1 MEKKKYF
8 ASTPKN
14 KQANNKKKFDG
25 KKDFKK
31 KDEKSFDKKN
41 DKPFV
46 KKSNFKKDE
55 KYVDK
60 KPFKKDGKSFDKKP
74 FKKVEQV
81 DVVNKETSNI
91 RQYIYKCLYNI
102 YINKAFSNIGIDH
115 IIRENNINELDA
127 KLLTNIV
134 YGTLSHNKLLNWE
147 ISKLSEKAPKDQA
160 KIILLMSLYQMRFLD
175 RIPHFAILNEAVS
188 IAKKEGGEAMGKF
201 VNAVL
206 RESQRQN
213 LEFTKESCKDEYEYL
228 SIKYNTPIWV
238 VKMWEAHYG
247 KAKTLS
253 LLEDSIK
260 EPPVSFRV
268 NIHKTNKDFI
278 LASNPDFVSG
288 KLAANSLTY
297 NGDTPLTQLSEFKE
311 GLISVQ
317 DESSQYVVEVLDPQ
331 ENDKVLDMCAAPGSK
346 TQYICEMMNNK
357 GKVLAIDLHA
367 HRVEIMKKMLSSL
380 GLNNVTC
387 VCYDSTKLSS
397 KEKLVGSFDKV
408 LLDAPCLGL
417 GVVRRKPDI
426 LLDLQ
431 SNKLDEIVA
440 LQKQLLEQ
448 AYLMLKDGGVL
459 VYSTCSINKKEN
471 DAQVMEFLGKHKD
484 MKRVFEKQIFPDE
497 YDSDGFYICKMIKE

>member
-8 ASTPKN
+8 VSTPKN
-14 KQANNKKKFDG
+14 KKGNDKKKEFKKTEG

-31 KDEKSFDKKN
+31 SDVKKDFKKSESKKEFKKSDVKKDFKKS
-41 DKPFV
+41 DKPF
-46 KKSNFKKDE
+46 
-55 KYVDK
+55 DK
-60 KPFKKDGKSFDKKP
+60 KPFKKDEKSFEKKHVERKS
-74 FKKVEQV
+74 FKKEENEQV
-81 DVVNKETSNI
+81 NSKETSNI
-91 RQYIYKCLYNI
+91 RYYIYKCLYNI
-102 YINKAFSNIGIDH
+102 YVNKAFSNIEIDH
-115 IIRENNINELDA
+115 TIRENNINELDA

-147 ISKLSEKAPKDQA
+147 ISKLSEKEPKEQA
-160 KIILLMSLYQMRFLD
+160 KIILLMSLYQMRYLD

-188 IAKKEGGEAMGKF
+188 IAKKEGGDAMGKF

-213 LEFTKESCKDEYEYL
+213 LEFSKEVCKDEYEYL
-228 SIKYNTPIWV
+228 SIKYNTPVWV

-268 NIHKTNKDFI
+268 NIHKTNKEDV
-278 LASNPDFVSG
+278 LANNEGFVSG

-297 NGDTPLTQLSEFKE
+297 NGDSPITQLSEFKE

-317 DESSQYVVEVLDPQ
+317 DESSQYVVEVLDPK
-331 ENDKVLDMCAAPGSK
+331 ENEKVLDMCAAPGSK
-346 TQYICEMMNNK
+346 TQYICELMN
-357 GKVLAIDLHA
+357 
-367 HRVEIMKKMLSSL
+367 
-380 GLNNVTC
+380 TC
-387 VCYDSTKLSS
+387 VCFDSTKLSS

-417 GVVRRKPDI
+417 GVIRRKPDI
-426 LLDLQ
+426 ALDLQ
-431 SNKLDEIVA
+431 SNKLDEITS

-448 AYLMLKDGGVL
+448 AYLMLKDGGTL

-471 DAQVMEFLGKHKD
+471 DSQVMEFLGKHKD

-497 YDSDGFYICKMIKE
+497 YNSDGFYICKMIKE

>member
-1 MEKKKYF
+1 MEKKKFYN
-8 ASTPKN
+8 SKPKFKKDN
-14 KQANNKKKFDG
+14 DKKNFDNKKDFKRKDDKSFSK

-31 KDEKSFDKKN
+31 EE
-41 DKPFV
+41 V
-46 KKSNFKKDE
+46 KQE
-55 KYVDK
+55 
-60 KPFKKDGKSFDKKP
+60 
-74 FKKVEQV
+74 
-81 DVVNKETSNI
+81 VNKETSNI
-91 RQYIYKCLYNI
+91 RKYIYKCLYNI
-102 YINKAFSNIGIDH
+102 YVNKAFSNIEIDH
-115 IIRENNINELDA
+115 VIRENNINELDA

-201 VNAVL
+201 VNAIL

-213 LEFTKESCKDEYEYL
+213 LVFNREACKDEYEYL
-228 SIKYNTPIWV
+228 SIKYNMPIWV
-238 VKMWEAHYG
+238 IKMWEAHYG

-260 EPPVSFRV
+260 EPPISFRV
-268 NIHKTNKDFI
+268 NIHKTNKDAI
-278 LASNPDFVSG
+278 LVSNPDFVSG
-288 KLAANSLTY
+288 KLALNSLTY
-297 NGDTPLTQLSEFKE
+297 NGQSPLTQLSEFKE

-317 DESSQYVVEVLDPQ
+317 DESSQYVVEVLEPK
-331 ENDKVLDMCAAPGSK
+331 ENEKVLDMCAAPGSK
-346 TQYICEMMNNK
+346 TQYICELMNNK

-380 GLNNVTC
+380 GLSNVTC

-431 SNKLDEIVA
+431 SNSLDEIVS

>member
-8 ASTPKN
+8 VSTPKN
-14 KQANNKKKFDG
+14 KQSNNKKRFDD
-25 KKDFKK
+25 KKGFKK
-31 KDEKSFDKKN
+31 KDEKSFVKKN
-41 DKPFV
+41 DKPFE
-46 KKSNFKKDE
+46 KKKDFKKDS
-55 KYVDK
+55 
-60 KPFKKDGKSFDKKP
+60 KPFDKKP
-74 FKKVEQV
+74 FKKEEKTET
-81 DVVNKETSNI
+81 VNKENSNI
-91 RQYIYKCLYNI
+91 RHYIYKCLYNI
-102 YINKAFSNIGIDH
+102 YVNKAFSNIEIDH
-115 IIRENNINELDA
+115 VIRENNINELDA
-127 KLLTNIV
+127 KLLTNVV

-147 ISKLSEKAPKDQA
+147 ISKLSEKEPKEQA

-213 LEFTKESCKDEYEYL
+213 LVFSKVVCKDEYEYL
-228 SIKYNTPIWV
+228 SIKYNTPVWV

-247 KAKTLS
+247 KAKTLA

-268 NIHKTNKDFI
+268 NIHKTSKQE
-278 LASNPDFVSG
+278 LLTANPNFVSG
-288 KLAANSLTY
+288 KLASNSLTY
-297 NGDTPLTQLSEFKE
+297 NGDTPLTQLVEFKE
-311 GLISVQ
+311 GFISVQ
-317 DESSQYVVEVLDPQ
+317 DESSQYVVEVLDPK

-346 TQYICEMMNNK
+346 TQYICELMNNQ
-357 GKVLAIDLHA
+357 GKVLAIDVHS
-367 HRVEIMKKMLSSL
+367 HRVEIMKKMLTSL

-387 VCYDSTKLSS
+387 VCFDSTKLSS

-426 LLDLQ
+426 ALDLQ
-431 SNKLDEIVA
+431 SNKLDEIIA

-448 AYLMLKDGGVL
+448 AYLMLKEGGTL

-471 DAQVMEFLGKHKD
+471 DSQVMEFLGKHKD

-497 YDSDGFYICKMIKE
+497 YDSDGFCICKMIKE

>member
-8 ASTPKN
+8 VSTPKN
-14 KQANNKKKFDG
+14 KKGNDK

-31 KDEKSFDKKN
+31 SDVKKDFKKS
-41 DKPFV
+41 DKPF
-46 KKSNFKKDE
+46 
-55 KYVDK
+55 DK
-60 KPFKKDGKSFDKKP
+60 KPFKKDEKSFEKKHVERKT
-74 FKKVEQV
+74 FKKEEKEQI
-81 DVVNKETSNI
+81 NTKETSNI
-91 RQYIYKCLYNI
+91 RYYIYKCLYNI
-102 YINKAFSNIGIDH
+102 YVNKAFSNIEIDH
-115 IIRENNINELDA
+115 TIRENNINELDA

-147 ISKLSEKAPKDQA
+147 ISKLSEKEPKEQA
-160 KIILLMSLYQMRFLD
+160 KIILLMSLYQMRYLD
-175 RIPHFAILNEAVS
+175 RIPHFAILNEAVT
-188 IAKKEGGEAMGKF
+188 IAKKEGGDAMGKF

-213 LEFTKESCKDEYEYL
+213 LEFSKEVCKDEYEYL
-228 SIKYNTPIWV
+228 SIKYNTPVWV

-268 NIHKTNKDFI
+268 NIHKTNKEDV
-278 LASNPDFVSG
+278 LANNEGFVSG

-297 NGDTPLTQLSEFKE
+297 NGESPITQLSEFKE

-317 DESSQYVVEVLDPQ
+317 DESSQYVVEVLDPK
-331 ENDKVLDMCAAPGSK
+331 ENEKVLDMCAAPGSK
-346 TQYICEMMNNK
+346 TQYICELMNNT

-367 HRVEIMKKMLSSL
+367 HRVEIMKKMLNSL
-380 GLNNVTC
+380 NLTNVTC
-387 VCYDSTKLSS
+387 VCFDSTKLSS

-417 GVVRRKPDI
+417 GVIRRKPDI
-426 LLDLQ
+426 ALDLQ
-431 SNKLDEIVA
+431 SNKLDEITS

-448 AYLMLKDGGVL
+448 AYLMLKDGGTL

-471 DAQVMEFLGKHKD
+471 DSQVMEFLGKHKD